1 MGDQMREELVLRV
14 VRLGNAVR
22 AQRSEGNLQS
32 VPPPTIYGYL
42 AFLRMALSLPHLSM
56 QQIAMVTLLGNASVE
71 DRKQAAGV
79 FNEVF
84 GLQTAEEDDTTLGV
98 NLF

>member
-1 MGDQMREELVLRV
+1 MGENMTEELVVRV
-14 VRLGNAVR
+14 VRLGNAIR
-22 AQRSEGNLQS
+22 GQRSEGNLQS

-42 AFLRMALSLPHLSM
+42 AFLRMALSLPHLSL
-56 QQIAMVTLLGNASVE
+56 QQVAMATLLGNASEE

-84 GLQTAEEDDTTLGV
+84 GLQTSEEDETTLGV